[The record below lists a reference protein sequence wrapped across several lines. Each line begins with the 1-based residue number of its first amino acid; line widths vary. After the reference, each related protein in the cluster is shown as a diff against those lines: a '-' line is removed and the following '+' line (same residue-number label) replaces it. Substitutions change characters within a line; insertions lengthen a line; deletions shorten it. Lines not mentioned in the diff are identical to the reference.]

1 MLCTKEPPQRSLANI
16 SVETSQARRE
26 TGMIYLKCLK
36 KKILAKLSFRIE
48 GEIESFPDKEKIK
61 KFINTRPDL
70 QEMLKEL
77 L

>member
-1 MLCTKEPPQRSLANI
+1 MYKGTPTKII
-16 SVETSQARRE
+16 SQYFSGNFAGQKRDWHDIFKV
-26 TGMIYLKCLK
+26 LKEK
-36 KKILAKLSFRIE
+36 NTVLAKLSFRIE
-48 GEIESFPDKEKIK
+48 GQIERFPDKEKIK